1 MSKRKYYVG
10 CLNQE
15 YDEMFGNLVNADVY
29 TYVDKV
35 SEAFATYYPKD
46 SKCTPAMLFANL
58 YRAQQLG
65 YEIVFLD
72 AEQHKAMLKQSREE
86 A

>member
-10 CLNQE
+10 CLNQTYSE
-15 YDEMFGNLVNADVY
+15 IDGRLLFADVY

-46 SKCTPAMLFANL
+46 SKCTPAMLFADL
-58 YRAQQLG
+58 YRAQQVG